1 MLFGTGGVAKHWINC
16 SELIH
21 RTAEKAVYNAVWDG
35 NPAIVKCYTPSRLP
49 RFVKTIGS
57 QPGLKLTKMQLC
69 NGGEYLRET
78 LPTAPGWFW
87 VLLIFFGAWGNRL
100 LLAVPCGV
108 YINRQQSPRQPP
120 QHTMEPDIGHRKAAC
135 EMAA

>member
-57 QPGLKLTKMQLC
+57 QPDLKLTKMQLC
-69 NGGEYLRET
+69 NRGEHL
-78 LPTAPGWFW
+78 
-87 VLLIFFGAWGNRL
+87 
-100 LLAVPCGV
+100 
-108 YINRQQSPRQPP
+108 
-120 QHTMEPDIGHRKAAC
+120 
-135 EMAA
+135 